1 MTLPTNNAEHEVAGA
16 IAQIRHA
23 VGTLGRRLPEAQS
36 REFIRDVTIQLD
48 QTINEQVDLVVT
60 ARTRL
65 PQIAAEGKR

>member
-1 MTLPTNNAEHEVAGA
+1 MTLPTNNAEHEVAMHLA
-16 IAQIRHA
+16 LIRY
-23 VGTLGRRLPEAQS
+23 VVRTLGRRLPEAQS
-36 REFIRDVTIQLD
+36 REFIRDVTVQLE

>member
-1 MTLPTNNAEHEVAGA
+1 MTIPTTDAEHEIAGA
-16 IAQIRHA
+16 VASLRAA
-23 VGTLGRRLPEAQS
+23 VGTLQRRLPEAQS
-36 REFIRDVTIQLD
+36 REFIRDVSVQLD